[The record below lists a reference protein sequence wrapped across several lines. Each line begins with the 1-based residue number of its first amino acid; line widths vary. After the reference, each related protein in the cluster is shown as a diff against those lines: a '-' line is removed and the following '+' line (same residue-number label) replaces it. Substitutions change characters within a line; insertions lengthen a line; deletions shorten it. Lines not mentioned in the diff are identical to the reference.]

1 MLFQWCTTTCTIVIF
16 ALFCLSVVECWVHS
30 VFIIIIIM
38 CKRWSGCDF
47 FAHTLGTIF
56 SISPLPLLLYF
67 IPFFSITQGMMS
79 YARTEKC
86 VTPKLERE
94 HVIPNMRQ
102 KERENHLIQTPT
114 TPKKSDNISLLKDS
128 PTRQN
133 PPLQQDPQWNTFT
146 ISSSV
151 S

>member
-1 MLFQWCTTTCTIVIF
+1 
-16 ALFCLSVVECWVHS
+16 
-30 VFIIIIIM
+30 
-38 CKRWSGCDF
+38 
-47 FAHTLGTIF
+47 
-56 SISPLPLLLYF
+56 
-67 IPFFSITQGMMS
+67 MS

-133 PPLQQDPQWNTFT
+133 PPLQQDPQ
-146 ISSSV
+146 
-151 S
+151 